1 MTNEAK
7 TVQAEYM
14 RKWRQK
20 NTDKIQEY
28 NRRYW
33 EKKAAQ
39 AREAQTDA
47 VNDGGGEAD
56 ATVEI
61 KP

>member
-1 MTNEAK
+1 MTDAAK
-7 TVQAEYM
+7 AAQAAYK
-14 RKWRQK
+14 RAWRQRNK
-20 NTDKIQEY
+20 DNVKAQ
-28 NRRYW
+28 NQRYW

-39 AREAQTDA
+39 AREAQTEA
-47 VNDGGGEAD
+47 ATDGGGEAD